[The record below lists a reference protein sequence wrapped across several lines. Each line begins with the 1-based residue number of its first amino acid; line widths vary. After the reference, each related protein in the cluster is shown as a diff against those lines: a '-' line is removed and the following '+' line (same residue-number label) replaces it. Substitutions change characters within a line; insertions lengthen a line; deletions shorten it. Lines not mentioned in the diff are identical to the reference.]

1 MSITDSGIKLPLLLF
16 LLTLFCFDEG
26 VIVVP
31 GRGEKVTAA
40 GSGGGG
46 VLGMGGIRKLLHLQG
61 EGNSS
66 SSSAVFNVKRFGA
79 RANGHTDDTKAFM
92 AAWKEACGFT
102 GVVILLIPKGKYL
115 IGPIKFTG
123 PCNNVSSLIVL
134 MKGYLKATTN
144 LSRYRYNTGWVE
156 FAWLEGLTLTGDGTF
171 DGQGAKAWP
180 YNKCTIDSSCKLL
193 PTNLKFVA
201 MNKTVV
207 RGIRSLNSKFFHIAL
222 VECNNF
228 KGSLLKISAPANSPN
243 TDGIHIERSSGVY
256 FSRSL
261 IGTGDDCIS
270 IGQGNSQVTVTSI
283 SCGPG
288 HGISVGSLGKYP
300 NEGDVKGLVVRDC
313 NMTETMNGIR
323 IKTWPDSP
331 GLSSA
336 TNMTFENIVMNNVT
350 NPIIIDQAYCP
361 FATCASLAPSLVKLS
376 DIYFRKIR
384 GTSSSAVAVTLQ
396 CSKGI
401 PCQNIYLEDVHLD
414 LLSSQEKKQVATSSC
429 RNVRVKYIGTQI
441 PPPCD

>member
-1 MSITDSGIKLPLLLF
+1 MSITDSGIKQPLLLF

-31 GRGEKVTAA
+31 GRGEKVALA
-40 GSGGGG
+40 GSGRGG
-46 VLGMGGIRKLLHLQG
+46 VLGVGGIRKLLHLQG
-61 EGNSS
+61 KGNSS
-66 SSSAVFNVKRFGA
+66 SSSAVFNVKSFGA
-79 RANGHTDDTKAFM
+79 QANGHTDDTK
-92 AAWKEACGFT
+92 
-102 GVVILLIPKGKYL
+102 
-115 IGPIKFTG
+115 
-123 PCNNVSSLIVL
+123 
-134 MKGYLKATTN
+134 
-144 LSRYRYNTGWVE
+144 
-156 FAWLEGLTLTGDGTF
+156 
-171 DGQGAKAWP
+171 
-180 YNKCTIDSSCKLL
+180 
-193 PTNLKFVA
+193 NLKFVA

-313 NMTETMNGIR
+313 NMTGTMNGIR
-323 IKTWPDSP
+323 IKTWPNSP
-331 GLSSA
+331 GLSAA

-361 FATCASLAPSLVKLS
+361 FTTCASLAPSRVKLS

-384 GTSSSAVAVTLQ
+384 GTSSSAVAVTLE

-414 LLSSQEKKQVATSSC
+414 LLSSQEKKQVTTSSC